1 MKEKKYTFFN
11 AFRDLFTLSGN
22 TKKQY
27 IIGTIFMVIYV
38 ITAMLYT
45 TFNSQLVANIISV
58 NIDKAIKLVFIAA
71 GTRFFSITICH
82 NLWRQIVI
90 SAEKKLQRTYRQKFI
105 KKY

>member
-11 AFRDLFTLSGN
+11 EFRDLFKLSGN

-90 SAEKKLQRTYRQKFI
+90 SAEKNYKEHTDKSL
-105 KKY
+105 